1 MATILVIDDEA
12 PIPAFLSRRFCN
24 PPGHEMVEASSGRE
38 GLWLYRQR
46 AADVVIVDL
55 LMPEL
60 SRLDTILK
68 FTPRIP
74 EC

>member
-1 MATILVIDDEA
+1 
-12 PIPAFLSRRFCN
+12 
-24 PPGHEMVEASSGRE
+24 MVEASSGRE

-46 AADVVIVDL
+46 PADVVIVDL

-60 SRLDTILK
+60 SGLDTILK